1 MRQRRLDCPAFLRL
15 SETGQTKRRLIQTY
29 PVTHSMAVSKTA
41 LLCSSVSF
49 RSGFRNVHSVLTVIN
64 AGCRLNFH
72 HQFPF
77 RNHHRFE
84 TYAGSILPNVIQKLS
99 SSVDPTEIHHGG
111 NPFATL

>member
-64 AGCRLNFH
+64 ADMRVECSSQIPVKKSPSVLKYM
-72 HQFPF
+72 P
-77 RNHHRFE
+77 
-84 TYAGSILPNVIQKLS
+84 GSIFLNVIHKP
-99 SSVDPTEIHHGG
+99 SVSVAYD
-111 NPFATL
+111 